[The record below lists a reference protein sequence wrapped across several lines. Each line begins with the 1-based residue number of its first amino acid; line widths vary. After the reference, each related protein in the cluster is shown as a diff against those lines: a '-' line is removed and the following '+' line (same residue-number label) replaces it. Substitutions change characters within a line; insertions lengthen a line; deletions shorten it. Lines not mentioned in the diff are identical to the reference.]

1 MNDQKGVKQ
10 IGREK
15 EEKILISAAH
25 ILGFLLFNLNFCYYY
40 KT

>member
-15 EEKILISAAH
+15 EEKILISAAL
-25 ILGFLLFNLNFCYYY
+25 IFLVFYFSI
-40 KT
+40 